1 MLMTDIAS
9 NLSAPQHRPRPLPLF
24 LDMLRNET
32 AEDSARM
39 RAALAGLR
47 AYQNA
52 PRPPRPPEA
61 AVVGRIG
68 RVTLRGHGAEGPPVL
83 FVPSLIN
90 GSEIL
95 DLSTENSMMRGL
107 AARGLNPVLLDWG
120 VPGADEADVDV
131 GGHVERYIL
140 PALDLLGPDAA
151 LAGYCLGGTMSI
163 AAAMLRPPKALAL
176 IAAPWDFG
184 GFSSQ
189 TRNDLLE
196 LWRSAE
202 PVASRFGLLP
212 AEVLQQIFWRI
223 DPSRTIAKF
232 EQFAAKDAASA
243 EGQNYVAVE
252 DWANDGPPLPLAAGR
267 ELMEGLMS
275 GNVSG
280 AGRWTVGGRIVDPA
294 ALSIPL
300 LNILSTTDRIT
311 PAASAW
317 RGGER
322 IALDE
327 GHVGMVVG
335 RRAPGSLWN
344 HLATWLSH
352 LRNS

>member
-1 MLMTDIAS
+1 
-9 NLSAPQHRPRPLPLF
+9 
-24 LDMLRNET
+24 MLRNET
-32 AEDSARM
+32 AGAPARTK
-39 RAALAGLR
+39 AALAGLR
-47 AYQNA
+47 SYQSA

-61 AVVGRIG
+61 PVVGRIG
-68 RVTLRGHGAEGPPVL
+68 RVTLRGYGAGGTPVL

-95 DLSTENSMMRGL
+95 DLTAENSMMRGL

-120 VPGADEADVDV
+120 RPDADEADVGID
-131 GGHVERYIL
+131 GHVERYIL
-140 PALDLLGPDAA
+140 PALDLLGDDAV

-163 AAAMLRPPKALAL
+163 AAAMLRPPKALIL

-202 PVASRFGLLP
+202 PVATRFGLLP

-223 DPSRTIAKF
+223 DPARTIAKF
-232 EQFAAKDAASA
+232 EQFAGKDAASP
-243 EGQNYVAVE
+243 EGQNYIAVE
-252 DWANDGPPLPLAAGR
+252 DWANDGPPLPFAAGR
-267 ELMEGLMS
+267 DLMEGLMS
-275 GNVSG
+275 DNRSG
-280 AGRWTVGGRIVDPA
+280 TGSWVVGGRTVDPA
-294 ALSIPL
+294 RLSMPL

-311 PAASAW
+311 PADSAW
-317 RGGER
+317 TGGER

>member
-1 MLMTDIAS
+1 
-9 NLSAPQHRPRPLPLF
+9 
-24 LDMLRNET
+24 MLRNET
-32 AEDSARM
+32 AKDPARM
-39 RAALAGLR
+39 KAALAGLR
-47 AYQNA
+47 SYQDA
-52 PRPPRPPEA
+52 PRPERPPEA
-61 AVVGRIG
+61 PVVGRIG
-68 RVTLRGHGAEGPPVL
+68 RVTLRGYGAAGRPIL

-95 DLSTENSMMRGL
+95 DLSAQNSMMRGL

-120 VPGADEADVDV
+120 IPGADEADVDI

-140 PALDLLGPDAA
+140 PALDMLGADTA

-163 AAAMLRPPKALAL
+163 AAAMLRPPSALIL

-189 TRNDLLE
+189 TRNDLLA

-202 PVASRFGLLP
+202 PVANSFGLLP

-232 EQFAAKDAASA
+232 EQFAGKDATNA

-252 DWANDGPPLPLAAGR
+252 DWANDGPPLPFAAGR
-267 ELMEGLMS
+267 DLMEGLMAGNMS
-275 GNVSG
+275 GE
-280 AGRWTVGGRIVDPA
+280 GRWTVGGRTVDPDRLGIA
-294 ALSIPL
+294 S

-335 RRAPGSLWN
+335 RRAPGSLWG

-352 LRNS
+352 LQDS

>member
-1 MLMTDIAS
+1 M
-9 NLSAPQHRPRPLPLF
+9 PLF

-32 AEDSARM
+32 AKDPVRM
-39 RAALAGLR
+39 KAALAGLR
-47 AYQNA
+47 SYQNA
-52 PRPPRPPEA
+52 PRPARPPEA

-68 RVTLRGHGAEGPPVL
+68 RVTLRGHGAQGRPIL

-95 DLSTENSMMRGL
+95 DLGAQNSMMRGL

-120 VPGADEADVDV
+120 TPGPDEADVGL

-140 PALDLLGPDAA
+140 PALDMLGKDAA
-151 LAGYCLGGTMSI
+151 LAGYCLGGTMSV
-163 AAAMLRPPKALAL
+163 AAAVLRPPKALVL

-202 PVASRFGLLP
+202 PVSRGFGLLP
-212 AEVLQQIFWRI
+212 AEILQQIFWRI

-232 EQFAAKDAASA
+232 EQFARKDAASP

-267 ELMEGLMS
+267 DLMEGLMAGNMS
-275 GNVSG
+275 GE
-280 AGRWTVGGRIVDPA
+280 GRWTISGRTIDPDG
-294 ALSIPL
+294 LRIPV

-335 RRAPGSLWN
+335 RRAPQSLWS

-352 LRNS
+352 LQDS

>member
-1 MLMTDIAS
+1 MK
-9 NLSAPQHRPRPLPLF
+9 
-24 LDMLRNET
+24 
-32 AEDSARM
+32 
-39 RAALAGLR
+39 AALAGLR

-52 PRPPRPPEA
+52 PRPERPPETP
-61 AVVGRIG
+61 VVGRIG
-68 RVTLRGHGAEGPPVL
+68 RVTLRGYGVAGRPVL

-95 DLSTENSMMRGL
+95 DLSVENSMMRGL

-120 VPGADEADVDV
+120 IPGADEADVDI
-131 GGHVERYIL
+131 GGHIERYIL
-140 PALDLLGPDAA
+140 PALDMLGGDAA

-163 AAAMLRPPKALAL
+163 AAAVLRPPAALVL

-189 TRNDLLE
+189 TRNDLLA

-202 PVASRFGLLP
+202 AVSSSFGLLP

-232 EQFAAKDAASA
+232 EQFAGKNATSV

-252 DWANDGPPLPLAAGR
+252 DWANDGPPLPFAAGR
-267 ELMEGLMS
+267 DLMEGLMAGNMS
-275 GNVSG
+275 GE
-280 AGRWTVGGRIVDPA
+280 GRWTVGGRTIDPER
-294 ALSIPL
+294 LGIPL

-317 RGGER
+317 RSGER

-335 RRAPGSLWN
+335 RRAPGSLWR

-352 LRNS
+352 LQDS